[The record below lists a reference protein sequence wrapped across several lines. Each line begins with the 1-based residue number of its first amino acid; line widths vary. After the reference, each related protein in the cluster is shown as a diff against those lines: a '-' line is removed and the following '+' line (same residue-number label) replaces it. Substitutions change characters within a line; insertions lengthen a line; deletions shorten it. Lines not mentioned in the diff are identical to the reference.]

1 MATMTALAR
10 KNNPDL
16 PRESLREAQAVAA
29 TARQKVAAIQNAV
42 ERAKRLVMD
51 GRRKLEA
58 LEKAI
63 AAATAADADQIVE
76 QLVTRG
82 SATPQAA
89 AQRAREEHTA
99 ATAALEQVRG
109 AIPRLERDL
118 EDAEHAAERAD
129 KDVNA
134 AVAVIMEPVALRLL
148 EEVHSLTVRRLTTQA
163 ALVTLGRLWNS
174 WDDIVKRIGRTAS
187 INDDYSGVAVATE
200 REWRAALDALRENAD
215 APLPE

>member
-16 PRESLREAQAVAA
+16 PRKSLREAQAVAA